1 LPWGRKEVGERAIPY
16 LVNEVNKG
24 IIEQFFLNVDV
35 GENPLRCT
43 T

>member
-1 LPWGRKEVGERAIPY
+1 MGGRV
-16 LVNEVNKG
+16 LLCVVNEAKKG
-24 IIEQFFLNVDV
+24 IIDGKLKNVDV